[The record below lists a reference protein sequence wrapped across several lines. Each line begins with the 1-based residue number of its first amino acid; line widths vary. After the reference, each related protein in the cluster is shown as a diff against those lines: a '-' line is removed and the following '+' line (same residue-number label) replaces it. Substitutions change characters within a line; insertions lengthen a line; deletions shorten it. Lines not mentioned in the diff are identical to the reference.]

1 MAPFMPEQEFRQ
13 GVPNFYIRL
22 GWALGLLILPML
34 VPPFWAL
41 AQFCVPGA
49 LLCLLEDLPPT
60 RAVALLWLVTAISL
74 GLCIVVGG
82 VVGAVWILEA
92 SGLWSVFWICRR
104 REFSGPE
111 TLLIGFLFLAAAFL
125 FFLTVA
131 SPKGFFYTYGKL
143 KMSVA
148 KQMDLAYQ
156 QYIKMGLIKAGERA
170 QFKELFLEWK
180 KDFLEYLPCFFALSF
195 AMISGINTV
204 VSRYVGRRFFNKDIF
219 GPEFSK
225 WKFPD
230 ELIWLVIASGALALW
245 GHSPWNM
252 LGKNALVFL
261 GGIYY
266 IQGIAIL
273 AYHLKRLN
281 IPAFLRGICY
291 ALISLEWY
299 GLLIAAIVGL
309 ADVWFDLRRL
319 NQSVSDQEE

>member
-1 MAPFMPEQEFRQ
+1 MGFFTPEQEFRQ
-13 GVPNFYIRL
+13 GVPRFYIRIF
-22 GWALGLLILPML
+22 WALGLLVLPML

-41 AQFCVPGA
+41 AQFSVPGA

-60 RAVALLWLVTAISL
+60 RAVVLLWLVTAISL
-74 GLCIVVGG
+74 ALCTVIGG

-104 REFSGPE
+104 REFSAPE

-125 FFLTVA
+125 FFLMVA
-131 SPKGFFYTYGKL
+131 SPKGFLYTYSKL
-143 KMSVA
+143 KLSVA
-148 KQMDLAYQ
+148 KQMDLAYK
-156 QYIKMGLIKAGERA
+156 QYIKMGLIKAGEKA
-170 QFKELFLEWK
+170 QFKELFIEWK

-204 VSRYVGRRFFNKDIF
+204 VARYIGKRFFNKEVF
-219 GPEFSK
+219 GPEFSH

-230 ELIWLVIASGALALW
+230 ELIWLAIASGALALW
-245 GHSPWNM
+245 AHSPWDM

-266 IQGIAIL
+266 IQGMAIL
-273 AYHLKRLN
+273 AYHLKKLN
-281 IPAFLRGICY
+281 VPAFLRGICY

-299 GLLIAAIVGL
+299 GLLIAAIFGVI
-309 ADVWFDLRRL
+309 DVWFDLRRF
-319 NQSVSDQEE
+319 NQPPSDQEE

>member
-1 MAPFMPEQEFRQ
+1 MSPFMPDQELRQ
-13 GVPNFYIRL
+13 GVPRFYIRIF
-22 GWALGLLILPML
+22 WALGLLVVPML
-34 VPPFWAL
+34 VPPFWAV
-41 AQFCVPGA
+41 AQVCVPGA

-74 GLCIVVGG
+74 ALCTVVGG

-104 REFSGPE
+104 RNFSGPE
-111 TLLIGFLFLAAAFL
+111 TLLIGFLFLATAFL
-125 FFLTVA
+125 FFLMVA
-131 SPKGFFYTYGKL
+131 SPKGFLYTYSKL
-143 KMSVA
+143 KLSIS

-156 QYIKMGLIKAGERA
+156 QYIKMGIIKNGERT

-195 AMISGINTV
+195 AMVSGINTAV
-204 VSRYVGRRFFNKDIF
+204 ARYIGNKFFNTQVF
-219 GPEFSK
+219 GPEFSH

-230 ELIWLVIASGALALW
+230 ELIWLAIASGALALW
-245 GHSPWNM
+245 GHNPWNI

-291 ALISLEWY
+291 AIISLEWY
-299 GLLIAAIVGL
+299 GLLITAIVGL
-309 ADVWFDLRRL
+309 LDVWFDLRRTSQPTS
-319 NQSVSDQEE
+319 NQEK